1 MAEIVL
7 YRKYRSMN
15 FDEVVGQQHVVR
27 SLRNAILADE
37 VGHAFLFAGSRGIG
51 KTSMARILA
60 RAVNCRNLTKEGNPC
75 NECDICQSFINQSS
89 MDLIEVDAASHRG
102 IDDVRFLQEGA
113 SFAPNIAKTKV
124 FIIDEV
130 HMLTKEA
137 FNALLKTLEE
147 PPKHSMFI
155 LATTEIHKVP
165 ETILSRCQTH
175 YFDRISTDDIAKHLI
190 LVAQKEG
197 ITLDDKKA
205 LVIANSVKGGM
216 RDALGI
222 LEQLLIC
229 SDKIIQD
236 EDLVKLLGIVEESI
250 LKNIFDFL
258 LAGQLSDLIKYFH
271 NEVYT
276 RGVDVDRLMS
286 SLESYF
292 RNLMLIDVS
301 KVGTDHGNQWTILF
315 EELKRA
321 RGENFEIDA
330 LNFELFAIRT
340 INRLHEKNLIHDA
353 SNDSKPNIMEQ
364 NKIESKHEIV
374 NKPVE
379 EEKVI
384 VEKEVPDNKMNNSV
398 GADKL
403 IAEWNNFLNTI
414 SAQNPLLASI
424 LKMSEVKS
432 EGGKIEIIVN
442 YALQKRQLETNGNL
456 DLFNKIASQFVGGN
470 VVAIVNVGQKKDNLA
485 QKRNLIDE
493 QMQQK
498 IGEQTGDKLKK
509 EVEEIFEG
517 EEV

>member
-1 MAEIVL
+1 
-7 YRKYRSMN
+7 
-15 FDEVVGQQHVVR
+15 
-27 SLRNAILADE
+27 
-37 VGHAFLFAGSRGIG
+37 
-51 KTSMARILA
+51 
-60 RAVNCRNLTKEGNPC
+60 
-75 NECDICQSFINQSS
+75 
-89 MDLIEVDAASHRG
+89 
-102 IDDVRFLQEGA
+102 
-113 SFAPNIAKTKV
+113 
-124 FIIDEV
+124 
-130 HMLTKEA
+130 
-137 FNALLKTLEE
+137 
-147 PPKHSMFI
+147 
-155 LATTEIHKVP
+155 
-165 ETILSRCQTH
+165 
-175 YFDRISTDDIAKHLI
+175 
-190 LVAQKEG
+190 
-197 ITLDDKKA
+197 
-205 LVIANSVKGGM
+205 
-216 RDALGI
+216 
-222 LEQLLIC
+222 
-229 SDKIIQD
+229 
-236 EDLVKLLGIVEESI
+236 VEESI
-250 LKNIFDFL
+250 LKNIYDFL
-258 LAGQLSDLIKYFH
+258 PVGQLSDLINYFH

-292 RNLMLIDVS
+292 RNLMLADVS
-301 KVGTDHGNQWTILF
+301 KVGIDHGNQWTILF

-340 INRLHEKNLIHDA
+340 INRLHEKNLIHKA
-353 SNDSKPNIMEQ
+353 SNDTKPNIMEQ

-379 EEKVI
+379 AEKVI

-403 IAEWNNFLNTI
+403 IAEWSNFLNTI

-432 EGGKIEIIVN
+432 EGGKIEIVVN

-456 DLFNKIASQFVGGN
+456 DLFNKIASQFVGEN
-470 VVAIVNVGQKKDNLA
+470 VVAMVNVGQKKDNLV

-498 IGEQTGDKLKK
+498 IGEQTGNKLKK